1 MRRIRTIRALLGA
14 TVVAGGMAALTP
26 RGARAFIPLASGE
39 GALVAA
45 VHQTNGTSAADTLV
59 SF

>member
-1 MRRIRTIRALLGA
+1 MRRIHTIRALLGA

-26 RGARAFIPLASGE
+26 RGAGFHPVACGE

-45 VHQTNGTSAADTLV
+45 VHQANDTSAADTLV